1 MLIGVVGKTNTG
13 KSTFFSAATLVDAK
27 IAPFPFTTIE
37 PNLGKAYVRS
47 PCPCK
52 ELKVKCA
59 PKNSLCED
67 GTRLIPIDLIDV
79 AGLVPDAHLGKGLGL
94 KFLDD
99 LRAADALIQVIDV
112 SGTTDSE
119 GNPTDFYDPANE
131 VISLEEEM
139 SHWIASIIKRSWSK
153 IKGKKMDSIAGLLSG
168 LKMTQDDA
176 EKAAAKSYLPTEDV
190 NWSDD
195 DILAFSKEVRRISKP
210 ILIAANKID
219 LPASEKNYQNLKE
232 RFKDRIIVPACAEAE
247 LALRKADKQGLIHY
261 VPGDT
266 DFKILA
272 QNIPEK
278 QLSALS
284 FIKERILKR
293 YNGTGVQELINRA
306 AFDLLGLIVVYPVE
320 DEGKFSDHF
329 GNALPDAVLLKKG
342 STALDLAARIHTD
355 LANNF
360 ICAINARSRMKI
372 GKEYVLKNCDV
383 VRVISSAR

>member
-13 KSTFFSAATLVDAK
+13 KSTFFAAATLVDAK

-52 ELKVKCA
+52 ELGVKCA
-59 PKNSLCED
+59 PRNSLCEN

-99 LRAADALIQVIDV
+99 LRAADALIQVVDV

-131 VISLEEEM
+131 IIFLEEEM

-153 IKGKKMDSIAGLLSG
+153 IKGKGVDSISGLLSG
-168 LKMTQDDA
+168 LKMK
-176 EKAAAKSYLPTEDV
+176 EEDV
-190 NWSDD
+190 KRAATKLFLSTEEINWSNK
-195 DILAFSKEVRRISKP
+195 DILAFSREVRNVSKP

-219 LPASEKNYQNLKE
+219 LPSGEKNYESLKE
-232 RFKDRIIVPACAEAE
+232 KFKGRIIIPTCAEAE
-247 LALRKADKQGLIHY
+247 LALRRADKQGSIHY
-261 VPGDT
+261 VPGDA
-266 DFKILA
+266 DFKI
-272 QNIPEK
+272 ISSDMPER
-278 QLSALS
+278 QLSALN
-284 FIKERILKR
+284 FIKEKVLKK
-293 YNGTGVQELINRA
+293 YGGTGVQGLINRA
-306 AFDLLGLIVVYPVE
+306 AFDLLNLIVVYPVE
-320 DEGKFSDHF
+320 DEGKYADHF
-329 GNALPDAVLLKKG
+329 GNALPDAILLRKG
-342 STALDLAARIHTD
+342 STAPDLAAKIHTD
-355 LANNF
+355 LAQGF
-360 ICAINARSRMKI
+360 ICAINARTRMRV

-383 VRVISSAR
+383 LKIVSSTR